1 MSAKQIT
8 LPSESGRE
16 DPIYKEAVQTSNDPS
31 KSAVFIFLHGLADSA
46 EAIQS
51 MLSQCRSELRTLT
64 LPQMLP
70 TNSNKV
76 ESCHG

>member
-1 MSAKQIT
+1 MSAAQIT

-16 DPIYKEAVQTSNDPS
+16 DPIYKQALQTSNDAS

-51 MLSQCRSELRTLT
+51 KHDEILVSGESQ
-64 LPQMLP
+64 
-70 TNSNKV
+70 
-76 ESCHG
+76 H